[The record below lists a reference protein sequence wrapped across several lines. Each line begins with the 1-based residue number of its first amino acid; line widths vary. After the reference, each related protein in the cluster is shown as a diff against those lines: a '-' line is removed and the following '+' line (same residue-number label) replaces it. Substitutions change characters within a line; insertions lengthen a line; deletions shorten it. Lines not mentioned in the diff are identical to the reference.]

1 MKGLDTIL
9 VWIVLTPCIT
19 SGKHIKWLVISSHTI
34 HMTEANQSSHHGH
47 RSYNIQGMGHV
58 LHRPPTNVTATNG
71 VGVDFMCKVMNI
83 GFTIINTWL

>member
-1 MKGLDTIL
+1 
-9 VWIVLTPCIT
+9 
-19 SGKHIKWLVISSHTI
+19 
-34 HMTEANQSSHHGH
+34 MTEANQSSHHGH

-83 GFTIINTWL
+83 GFTIKNTSL